1 VVDVAEEIA
10 VPGERA
16 TVDSE
21 DNLETSLLGTL
32 EEISCLVVSHTG
44 NVTDTLT
51 NIARLIQQRFHSD
64 VCSVYLLAAD
74 HLHLILSATVGLDA
88 SSVGHVRMR
97 LNQGLVG
104 LVGERRQPQVFA
116 DATAHPR
123 FKYFPESG
131 EERYQSF
138 LGVPIIERGSLLGVM
153 VVQTIEPRQ
162 FSRDDVRAV
171 ANAASQLSPIV
182 NDARFMHESQL
193 QAERLRV
200 VQVTM
205 RTVQDIVNNCLNQL
219 QLLRLAAES
228 LVPDESLILFDEA
241 IRNASEKLRALG
253 NMEVFAEKLMAA
265 GTGLDVEGSKA
276 LDPLTDLHDGRYV
289 QERLAAEIA
298 RAQRHQSSLTV
309 LTLDLNDFKRIN
321 NRYGHPAGNLA
332 LQRFAKR
339 LSSAIRASDLAVR
352 MSGDEFVVLLP
363 ECKLGQ
369 IQAVLNRLS
378 PLEIEVEG
386 SKVSFALWAG
396 WAEYRVGETPE
407 QLLQR
412 ADHSLCVDKQNR
424 KREPQPVA

>member
-1 VVDVAEEIA
+1 
-10 VPGERA
+10 
-16 TVDSE
+16 VDSE

-321 NRYGHPAGNLA
+321 NRYGYPAGNLA

>member
-1 VVDVAEEIA
+1 
-10 VPGERA
+10 
-16 TVDSE
+16 VDSE